1 MGWLGLAEMGVFLG
15 RGLPQQKPTME
26 CSGHKYHE
34 MEHSHIQ
41 DLDVD
46 ERSHL
51 LQEMVIHLLAEYNL
65 RLETFRLKLHPLRG
79 HCKMKLAAI
88 SLMTSKERNIG

>member
-1 MGWLGLAEMGVFLG
+1 MGWPGLAEMGVFLG

-41 DLDVD
+41 DLEVD

-51 LQEMVIHLLAEYNL
+51 LHEIVIHLFEEYSL
-65 RLETFRLKLHPLRG
+65 RLETFRLK
-79 HCKMKLAAI
+79 
-88 SLMTSKERNIG
+88 

>member
-1 MGWLGLAEMGVFLG
+1 MDF
-15 RGLPQQKPTME
+15 GLPQRKPTIE

-34 MEHSHIQ
+34 TEHSHIQ

-51 LQEMVIHLLAEYNL
+51 LHEIVTHLLQEYNL
-65 RLETFRLKLHPLRG
+65 RLETFRLKWHPSRG
-79 HCKMKLAAI
+79 H
-88 SLMTSKERNIG
+88 